1 MTTETGSGNRGPE
14 SAGFRT
20 PRPGPRIRVLIA
32 LLAAACSRP
41 PAPIVPAGAF
51 VPVSPEEFRAAA
63 ARTVPGASAL
73 LAIHWLYDDG
83 DAPISGRG
91 AVRLAPPDSLRLD
104 VGVPIVGRATLVL
117 AGDSAWSKPGSLVR
131 QVLPSRSVLWAMFG
145 VVWPPDSLVRVE
157 RDQEADR
164 RTWRVAGADGIVTT
178 LELRGDTLLDATES
192 RGDRA
197 IGRLDLTRD
206 ASGVIVRAVATD
218 VEHGARFT
226 MDVDHRETGGSFPS
240 DIWRRP

>member
-1 MTTETGSGNRGPE
+1 M
-14 SAGFRT
+14 
-20 PRPGPRIRVLIA
+20 PRIPLLA
-32 LLAAACSRP
+32 LLLAAACARA
-41 PAPIVPAGAF
+41 PAPVAPAGVFVPA
-51 VPVSPEEFRAAA
+51 SPGEFRAAA
-63 ARTVPGASAL
+63 ARTVPAAATL

-104 VGVPIVGRATLVL
+104 VGVPVVGRATLVL

-145 VVWPPDSLVRVE
+145 VVWPPDSLVSVE
-157 RDQEADR
+157 RDQEADH

-178 LELRGDTLLDATES
+178 LELKGDTLLDATES

-197 IGRLDLTRD
+197 LGRLDLTRD
-206 ASGVIVRAVATD
+206 ASGAIVRAVATD

-226 MDVDHRETGGSFPS
+226 LNVDHRETGGAFPS